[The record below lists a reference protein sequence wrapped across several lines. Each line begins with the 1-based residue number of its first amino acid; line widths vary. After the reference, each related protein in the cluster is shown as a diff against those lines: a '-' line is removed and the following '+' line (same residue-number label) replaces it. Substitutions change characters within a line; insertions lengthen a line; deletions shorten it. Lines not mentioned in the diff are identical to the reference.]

1 MLTEH
6 EGWRATTTMH
16 HDITKAKERL
26 QYMPVV
32 STEEG
37 MVWLGKEMKER
48 YRDL

>member
-1 MLTEH
+1 LYRLKES
-6 EGWRATTTMH
+6 MH